1 MVWRKARMRTP
12 FPLLEGWAFMGTI
25 GLMHERV
32 DLRSLPL
39 EADGASSGVTDRGDE
54 MEKSPV
60 GWSFAKQVFIARAA
74 AMLLTEWT
82 IDLMDGQCRLHVHRL
97 WAASRTRLA
106 AHGVSRSMYAD
117 AVGPLESAQQT
128 RFERYAGALLGWRLL
143 PETVGDFHPAH
154 ALIMTCALLRA
165 AEEAVTLPLH
175 ANLFFPDHRPRDYIF
190 PSLRTTMTIATT
202 GITFEDT
209 TCFGA

>member
-1 MVWRKARMRTP
+1 MVWRKARMRSP
-12 FPLLEGWAFMGTI
+12 CAPCSPVLDEWAFMGTI
-25 GLMHERV
+25 GLMHGRI

-39 EADGASSGVTDRGDE
+39 EADGVCSDTDRGDE
-54 MEKSPV
+54 MEEYPPRCCSN
-60 GWSFAKQVFIARAA
+60 
-74 AMLLTEWT
+74 EWT
-82 IDLMDGQCRLHVHRL
+82 IDLIDGQL
-97 WAASRTRLA
+97 
-106 AHGVSRSMYAD
+106 SRSTYAN
-117 AVGPLESAQQT
+117 AVGPLASAEQT

-143 PETVGDFHPAH
+143 PETVGDFYPAH

-209 TCFGA
+209 TCFGPGGSGSCAPKCVLRARASGITA